1 MALAAS
7 TLLSSHLRSL
17 PMKREPSTLRIVL
30 LFYFSLF
37 LAFTFE
43 ILNSV
48 SYGEEAQW
56 REYFARRT
64 AALQDA
70 CLTQKPSDQSWPEYQ
85 QLLRRELYDML
96 GLWPLP
102 EKTELNPVVT
112 RQLERDGIV
121 VENIHFQSRP
131 GLYVTGN
138 LYRPSHSDKPLPGIL
153 YVCGHGEVKRNG
165 IAYGNKTH
173 YQHHGAWLARNGYVC
188 LTIDTLQLGEI
199 EGIHHGTHRFD
210 MWWWLNRGYT
220 PAGVEAWNSIR
231 AIDYLV
237 SRPEVDAERL
247 GVTGRSGGGAY
258 SWWLAALDQRIDC
271 AIPVAGITDL
281 KDHVVDDCVQG
292 HCDCMYFVN
301 RYGWDYPAVAALIAP
316 RPLLISNTDRDPIFP
331 LEGVSRVHARVREV
345 YRDLGKAPLLGLN
358 ITAGEHVDTQELQV
372 HALRW
377 LNAHL
382 KNDLKPIPNAAT
394 KLFEVEELKVFQE
407 LPSDQRNTTVHE
419 WFVEEAK
426 PVLPPLDIATRQAWK
441 VSQYDLLRTS
451 AFRCWPGDPAE
462 AALELKPGKTT
473 DINKRSFDTHVGT
486 ITTDESFDLPLL
498 LLTPSDCTAVK
509 ETRVIVLD
517 SDSYEKVAPW
527 INEIAASAQ
536 QNNVVEQA
544 LAVPVVKRAIANL
557 PTDTVLV
564 FFVPRGIGPTSWP
577 GDKKSVTHFQR
588 RLYLLGETLDAL
600 QTYDIASTLKTVQ
613 NIPELR
619 TSSLI
624 AYADGVMAT
633 NLLYAAAISESTCN
647 LDTPP
652 ISDDFRSGPYYLNI
666 QRKDV
671 PQ

>member
-1 MALAAS
+1 
-7 TLLSSHLRSL
+7 
-17 PMKREPSTLRIVL
+17 MKREHSTLRIVL
-30 LFYFSLF
+30 LLYFSF
-37 LAFTFE
+37 SFVFTFD
-43 ILNSV
+43 LLTSV
-48 SYGEEAQW
+48 SYGEESQW
-56 REYFARRT
+56 REYFTRRT
-64 AALQDA
+64 AALRDA
-70 CLTQKPSDQSWPEYQ
+70 CLTQKPKEQSWPAYQ
-85 QLLRRELYDML
+85 QVLRRELYDML
-96 GLWPLP
+96 GLCPIP

-112 RQLERDGIV
+112 RQLERDGII

-138 LYRPSHSDKPLPGIL
+138 LYRPSDSDKPLPGIL

-258 SWWLAALDQRIDC
+258 SWWLAALDERIDC

-281 KDHVVDDCVQG
+281 QDHVVDDCVQG

-301 RYGWDYPAVAALIAP
+301 RYGWDYPAVAALVAP

-331 LEGVSRVHARVREV
+331 LEGVSRIHARVREV
-345 YRDLGKAPLLGLN
+345 YRDFGKAPLLGLN

-382 KNDLKPIPNAAT
+382 KNDLTPIPNAAA

-426 PVLPPLDIATRQAWK
+426 PLLPPLDIASRQAWK
-441 VSQYDLLRTS
+441 DSQYDSLRNS
-451 AFRCWPGDPAE
+451 AFRCWPSDPTE
-462 AALELKPGKTT
+462 SKVKLKSLKTLQ
-473 DINKRSFDTHVGT
+473 INAQSFDFQAGT

-498 LLTPSDCTAVK
+498 VLTPSDVKAVK
-509 ETRVIVLD
+509 QTRVVVLD
-517 SDSYEKVAPW
+517 SDSYATVSPW
-527 INEIAASAQ
+527 LNDIASSAS
-536 QNNVVEQA
+536 QNKKRDEA
-544 LAVPVVKRAIANL
+544 LATPVLKRAFADL
-557 PTDTVLV
+557 PDDSAVVL
-564 FFVPRGIGPTSWP
+564 FVPRGIGPTSWP
-577 GDKKSVTHFQR
+577 GDKKSITHFHR

-600 QTYDIASTLKTVQ
+600 QTYDIASTLTTIQK
-613 NIPELR
+613 IPEL
-619 TSSLI
+619 TDSSLI
-624 AYADGVMAT
+624 AFAEGVMAT
-633 NLLYAAAISESTCN
+633 NLLYAAAISESPIN
-647 LDTPP
+647 LDMPP
-652 ISDDFRSGPYYLNI
+652 ISNDFRAGPYYLNI
-666 QRKDV
+666 QRKDS
-671 PQ
+671 PH